1 MRRISR
7 RGGQPRSSKRGR
19 VSPLKT
25 ASAVSADQ
33 LAALSIAAREAS
45 AFAYCPYSNFRVG
58 AAVLTSDGE
67 IVGACNVENA
77 SYGLSICA
85 ERNAIFQA
93 VARGYP
99 QIRALVLYTP
109 TAKPVTP
116 CGACRQVLAEFGGE
130 AAGVCICDGGES
142 ITTTL
147 QELLAMPLGAVEVSF
162 QDKDP
167 CPRAGPVQPHP
178 PPPLPPL
185 PTQDTPPRL
194 SLP

>member
-7 RGGQPRSSKRGR
+7 RRGKPRLSKRGR
-19 VSPLKT
+19 FSRLTT
-25 ASAVSADQ
+25 AADLSADE
-33 LAALSIAAREAS
+33 LAALSVAAREAS

-58 AAVLTSDGE
+58 AAVLTGDGE

-130 AAGVCICDGGES
+130 AAVICICDGGES
-142 ITTTL
+142 IATTL
-147 QELLAMPLGAVEVSF
+147 QELLAMPFGAV
-162 QDKDP
+162 
-167 CPRAGPVQPHP
+167 
-178 PPPLPPL
+178 
-185 PTQDTPPRL
+185 
-194 SLP
+194 